1 LAGNPLDVVRLDS
14 VATIAREPVPTVLM
28 HEALQPVVIVT
39 ADHEDRDLG
48 SIDRDVEAVVRD
60 VPMPSGYHVEL
71 GGQSAEQKAS
81 ERSLAIVAGVGALLV
96 LLVLVAQ
103 FGSIRPALAVLLTTP
118 LALVGALAALWITG
132 VPLNAS
138 SLMGC
143 VLLVG
148 LVVKNGILLLEVAEE
163 RAGQGIPYEEALTQ
177 AATRR
182 FRPIAMTTLATIA
195 GLSPLALAVGQGAEL
210 QQPLAIAVIGGLT
223 LSAALSLLVLPSL
236 AAGLHR

>member
-1 LAGNPLDVVRLDS
+1 
-14 VATIAREPVPTVLM
+14 
-28 HEALQPVVIVT
+28 
-39 ADHEDRDLG
+39 
-48 SIDRDVEAVVRD
+48 
-60 VPMPSGYHVEL
+60 
-71 GGQSAEQKAS
+71 
-81 ERSLAIVAGVGALLV
+81 LLV
-96 LLVLVAQ
+96 LMVLVAQ
-103 FGSIRPALAVLLTTP
+103 FGSVRPALAVLLTTP

-132 VPLNAS
+132 APLNAA

-163 RAGQGIPYEEALTQ
+163 RAGRGVPYDEALTQ

-236 AAGLHR
+236 AAGLHRSDQTRSATLQTEAG